1 MRGVHEVLL
10 VEDNPGDIRLAREA
24 LAEGNLQNN
33 RQIKLSSVVDG
44 EQALA
49 FLFRRG
55 KYADQVRPNL
65 VILDWNLPKKDG
77 RAVLKEVKAD
87 PELCR
92 IPIVI
97 FSTSQA
103 DNDIFR
109 SYQLGANCYVNKPV
123 NLKSYFATLQSIEEF
138 WFGLASLPEE
148 GE

>member
-1 MRGVHEVLL
+1 L
-10 VEDNPGDIRLAREA
+10 VEDNPGDVRLAREA
-24 LAEGNLQNN
+24 LAEGKLQND

-55 KYADQVRPNL
+55 KYADQLRPNL

-77 RAVLKEVKAD
+77 RAVLKEVKSD

-103 DNDIFR
+103 DNDIVR

-123 NLKSYFATLQSIEEF
+123 NLKSYFETLQSIEEF